1 MSRMTLLFHIILK
14 HIEYMHILSLCVFFY
29 TTEPIDED
37 EAQKKGLL
45 KEREAMGDHVT
56 SRV

>member
-1 MSRMTLLFHIILK
+1 ML
-14 HIEYMHILSLCVFFY
+14 EYFLTMFSSIFA
-29 TTEPIDED
+29 EPIDED
-37 EAQKKGLL
+37 EAQKKRLL

>member
-1 MSRMTLLFHIILK
+1 MN
-14 HIEYMHILSLCVFFY
+14 ILSLCVFFY
-29 TTEPIDED
+29 FAEPIDED
-37 EAQKKGLL
+37 EAQKKRLL